1 MRLILVQH
9 GEAVPE
15 EQDPERPLTPLGR
28 GDVERLSAFLAE
40 SGIATPQIV
49 HSGKLRALDTANA
62 LAARMAAKPQIG
74 IIDRI
79 SPKDSPVWLTEAVD
93 EWNDDTLIV
102 SHQPFLSRLL
112 SRLVMGAEQPW
123 IFEFTPASAVCL
135 SRRAASRAWV
145 IDWIVPPTLLRR

>member
-1 MRLILVQH
+1 MRLIMVQH

-28 GDVERLSAFLAE
+28 SDIERLSAFLAE
-40 SGIATPQIV
+40 GGIAVPRIV

-62 LAARMAAKPQIG
+62 LAARMAAKPQIA
-74 IIDRI
+74 IVDRI

-93 EWNDDTLIV
+93 EWNDDTLLV

-112 SRLVMGAEQPW
+112 SRLVMGSEQPW
-123 IFEFTPASAVCL
+123 IFEFTPGSAVCL

-145 IDWIVPPTLLRR
+145 IDWIVPPALLRR